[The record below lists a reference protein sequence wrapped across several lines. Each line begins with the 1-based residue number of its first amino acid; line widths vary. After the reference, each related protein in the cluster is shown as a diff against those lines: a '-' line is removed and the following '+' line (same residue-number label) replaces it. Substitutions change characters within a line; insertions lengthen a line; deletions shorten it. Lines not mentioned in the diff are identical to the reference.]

1 MRIDPYAG
9 RPILSSLAFSNN
21 DGAMVKI
28 EVLEL
33 ELKSFGNP
41 HAGSIEK
48 PGEELILAMQM
59 PKQKGHF
66 TPGLVSGLRQA
77 TAGRP

>member
-41 HAGSIEK
+41 HAHAGSIEK
-48 PGEELILAMQM
+48 LGE
-59 PKQKGHF
+59 
-66 TPGLVSGLRQA
+66 
-77 TAGRP
+77 